1 MSSKIDTLNDELYIP
16 QLHDTGV
23 FDADGGGTCSYMAN
37 GSVKPVRLDGRR
49 LVFPVEKFIRE
60 GNWSERVAF
69 HPLAEQ
75 ISEGPSPVLNA
86 NKNYIGE
93 RLKVTIQEL
102 AMALM
107 ELAADPK
114 RQKALSAK
122 ASKFLTNVI
131 DADQKTVDTMR
142 KVVKDAVGSA
152 PEKHLITMFLK
163 NKTDDGSL
171 RACHVSFPIMD
182 EAGDDNTETFF
193 GVKMPR
199 KTKDKALIVAVLEYI
214 LGDEDERKSYSSGS
228 KDGSAP
234 YYHSLLLS
242 FRKLAER
249 LNGLLELHAPAC
261 AHLEGFKFTLGWVD
275 ALDNFAEFA
284 KKYGVAVPA
293 LPGNTGREAEEEEDE
308 GSVFDS
314 SGQDVGPIDLPWET
328 DEERDERTRR
338 QSDRQSDRRDD
349 RSSRDDRRDSRSS
362 QSSSRSSS
370 RGSLKDLLSG
380 NIGGDRDDR
389 DRDRRDDRRRDDR
402 RRDDRD
408 RGGRGGRRW

>member
-1 MSSKIDTLNDELYIP
+1 MSSKIDTLNNELYIP
-16 QLHDTGV
+16 QLADVGV

-37 GSVKPVRLDGRR
+37 GSVKPVRLNGAR
-49 LVFPVEKFIRE
+49 LVFPTEKFIRE
-60 GNWSERVAF
+60 GNWTDRTAF

-86 NKNYIGE
+86 NKNYMVE

-102 AMALM
+102 AMALI
-107 ELAADPK
+107 ELAAEPK
-114 RQKALSAK
+114 RHKALTAK
-122 ASKFLTNVI
+122 ASAFLKKVI

-171 RACHVSFPIMD
+171 RACHVSFPVMD
-182 EAGDDNTETFF
+182 EAGTDETAEFF

-199 KTKDKALIVAVLEYI
+199 KTKDKALLVAVLEYI
-214 LGDEDERKSYSSGS
+214 LGDEEERKAYTSGS

-261 AHLEGFKFTLGWVD
+261 AHLEGFKFGLGWVP
-275 ALDNFAEFA
+275 ALDNFGEFA
-284 KKYGVAVPA
+284 KKYGVSVPA
-293 LPGNTGREAEEEEDE
+293 LPGNTGREEEED
-308 GSVFDS
+308 SVYNA
-314 SGQDVGPIDLPWET
+314 SGESVGAVEDLPWEET
-328 DEERDERTRR
+328 DDERDRR
-338 QSDRQSDRRDD
+338 LG
-349 RSSRDDRRDSRSS
+349 RSDRRDSREDRRDSRES
-362 QSSSRSSS
+362 RSDQGRSSS
-370 RGSLKDLLSG
+370 NKGSLKDLL
-380 NIGGDRDDR
+380 GGGSRRDERDDRRGRDRYDDRDDRRDRDYRRDDR
-389 DRDRRDDRRRDDR
+389 DRDR
-402 RRDDRD
+402 
-408 RGGRGGRRW
+408 GRGGRRW

>member
-1 MSSKIDTLNDELYIP
+1 MSSKIDTLNNELYIP
-16 QLHDTGV
+16 QLADVGV

-37 GSVKPVRLDGRR
+37 GAVKPVRLNGSR
-49 LVFPVEKFIRE
+49 LVFPTEKFIRE
-60 GNWSERVAF
+60 GNWTDRTAF

-86 NKNYIGE
+86 NKNYMTE

-102 AMALM
+102 AMALI
-107 ELAADPK
+107 ELAAEPK
-114 RQKALSAK
+114 RHKALTAK
-122 ASKFLTNVI
+122 ASAFLKKVI

-152 PEKHLITMFLK
+152 PEKHLLTMFLK

-182 EAGDDNTETFF
+182 DAHTDDTSEFF

-199 KTKDKALIVAVLEYI
+199 KTKDKALLVAVLEYI
-214 LGDEDERKSYSSGS
+214 LGDEEERKAYSSGS

-242 FRKLAER
+242 FRKLTER

-261 AHLEGFKFTLGWVD
+261 AHLEGFKFGMGWVA
-275 ALDNFAEFA
+275 ALDGFGEFA
-284 KKYGVAVPA
+284 KKYGVSVPA
-293 LPGNTGREAEEEEDE
+293 LPGNTGREDEEEE
-308 GSVFDS
+308 SVYDA
-314 SGQDVGPIDLPWET
+314 SGEAVGVVDDLPWEET
-328 DEERDERTRR
+328 DDERDRR
-338 QSDRQSDRRDD
+338 LGRSDRRDV
-349 RSSRDDRRDSRSS
+349 REDRRDSREP
-362 QSSSRSSS
+362 SRDQGRSGK
-370 RGSLKDLLSG
+370 GSLKDLL
-380 NIGGDRDDR
+380 GGRRDERDDRGRDRDRDSRRDDR
-389 DRDRRDDRRRDDR
+389 DRDRDY

-408 RGGRGGRRW
+408 RDRERGGRGGRRW